1 MSGPIVPFGGWAG
14 WRYLQR
20 TAPEQQARAAAAPAT
35 AREIAAFRD
44 RIGRIGSAAELV
56 ADRPLLKVALGAF
69 GLEERLEARAFLRQV
84 LDSPASD
91 PKALANRLAD
101 SRWAEFARTFGFA
114 DPGGPRT
121 RDPGFADRI
130 AALYARRQFEA
141 GVGERDAALRFA
153 LNADREIAALA
164 ARSGSDAAAWFG
176 AMGQRPVRKVL
187 ETAFGLPESFGR
199 LDLDR
204 QRATFRDRARS
215 TFGSPDFAQF
225 RDPARREALIRLYLA
240 RDAMSAPAA
249 QPAGLALTLLQTP
262 RRLS

>member
-20 TAPEQQARAAAAPAT
+20 TLPEQEARAAAQPAT
-35 AREIAAFRD
+35 AREIAAFRE
-44 RIGRIGSAAELV
+44 RIGRIGTAAELV
-56 ADRPLLKVALGAF
+56 ADRTLLKVALGAF

-84 LDSPASD
+84 LESPSGD

-101 SRWAEFARTFGFA
+101 SRWAEFARAFGFG

-121 RDPGFADRI
+121 REAGFADRI
-130 AALYARRQFEA
+130 VALYARRQVEA
-141 GVGERDAALRFA
+141 GVGARDPALRFA

-164 ARSGSDAAAWFG
+164 ARSRTDAAAWFA

-187 ETAFGLPESFGR
+187 ETAFGLPESFAR

-204 QRATFRDRARS
+204 QLATFRERARS
-215 TFGSPDFAQF
+215 AFGSSDFAQF

-240 RDAMSAPAA
+240 REATTATSSASPAV
-249 QPAGLALTLLQTP
+249 QLLQTA
-262 RRLS
+262 RGQV